1 MHFLTIEDNE
11 GDLLIITEALKENKK
26 NNTITLFK
34 DKLKV
39 INFIEKAEN
48 CNGKKSLDLTLL
60 DINLPKMNGQKVLTT
75 IRSNDNLKGIPVIIF
90 TSSSSE
96 RDIFESYNNHANC
109 YITKPINVFGFVKVI
124 SSFEN
129 FLTSII
135 PLTLNLNK

>member
-11 GDLLIITEALKENKK
+11 GDLLLITEALKENKK
-26 NNTITLFK
+26 NNRITLFK
-34 DKLKV
+34 DKLEV

-109 YITKPINVFGFVKVI
+109 YITKPINVFDFVKVI
-124 SSFEN
+124 SSIEN

>member
-11 GDLLIITEALKENKK
+11 GDLLLITEALKENKK
-26 NNTITLFK
+26 NNTIILFK
-34 DKLKV
+34 DKLEV

-75 IRSNDNLKGIPVIIF
+75 IISNDNLKGIPVIIF

-109 YITKPINVFGFVKVI
+109 YITKPINVFDFVKVI
-124 SSFEN
+124 SSIEN

>member
-34 DKLKV
+34 DELEV
-39 INFIEKAEN
+39 VNFIEKAEN

-60 DINLPKMNGQKVLTT
+60 DINLPKMNGQKVLKT

-109 YITKPINVFGFVKVI
+109 YITKPINVFDFVKVI
-124 SSFEN
+124 SSIEN

>member
-11 GDLLIITEALKENKK
+11 GDLLLITEALKENKK
-26 NNTITLFK
+26 NNTIILFK
-34 DKLKV
+34 DKLEV

-48 CNGKKSLDLTLL
+48 CTGKKSLDLTLL

-109 YITKPINVFGFVKVI
+109 YITKPINVFDFVKVI
-124 SSFEN
+124 SSIEN

>member
-11 GDLLIITEALKENKK
+11 GDLLLITEALKENKK

-34 DKLKV
+34 DKLEV

-90 TSSSSE
+90 TSSSHE

-109 YITKPINVFGFVKVI
+109 YITKPINVFDFVKVI
-124 SSFEN
+124 SSIEN

>member
-11 GDLLIITEALKENKK
+11 GDLLLITEALKENKK

-34 DKLKV
+34 DKLEV

-109 YITKPINVFGFVKVI
+109 YITKPINVFDFVKVI
-124 SSFEN
+124 SSIEN

-135 PLTLNLNK
+135 PLTLNLNN

>member
-11 GDLLIITEALKENKK
+11 GDLLLITEALKENKK
-26 NNTITLFK
+26 NNTIILFK
-34 DKLKV
+34 DKLEV

-109 YITKPINVFGFVKVI
+109 YITKPINVFDFVKVI
-124 SSFEN
+124 SSIEN

>member
-34 DKLKV
+34 DELEV
-39 INFIEKAEN
+39 VNFIEKAEN

-124 SSFEN
+124 SSIEN
-129 FLTSII
+129 FLNSII
-135 PLTLNLNK
+135 PLNLNLNK

>member
-96 RDIFESYNNHANC
+96 RDIFESCNNHANC
-109 YITKPINVFGFVKVI
+109 YITKPINVFDFVKVI
-124 SSFEN
+124 SSIEN
-129 FLTSII
+129 FLNSII
-135 PLTLNLNK
+135 PLNLNLNK

>member
-34 DKLKV
+34 DELEV
-39 INFIEKAEN
+39 VNFIEKAEN

-124 SSFEN
+124 SSIEN
-129 FLTSII
+129 FLNSII

>member
-11 GDLLIITEALKENKK
+11 GDLLLITEALKENKK
-26 NNTITLFK
+26 NNTIILFK
-34 DKLKV
+34 DKLEV

-96 RDIFESYNNHANC
+96 RDIIESYNNHANC
-109 YITKPINVFGFVKVI
+109 YITKPINVFDFVKVI
-124 SSFEN
+124 SSIEN

>member
-11 GDLLIITEALKENKK
+11 GDLLLITEALKENKK

-34 DKLKV
+34 DKLEV

-48 CNGKKSLDLTLL
+48 CNGKKSPDLTLL

-96 RDIFESYNNHANC
+96 RDIFESYNNHANS
-109 YITKPINVFGFVKVI
+109 YITKPIHVFDFVKVI
-124 SSFEN
+124 SSIEN

>member
-34 DKLKV
+34 DELEV
-39 INFIEKAEN
+39 VNFIEKAEN

-60 DINLPKMNGQKVLTT
+60 DINLPKMNGQKVLKT

-124 SSFEN
+124 SSIEN
-129 FLTSII
+129 FLNSII
-135 PLTLNLNK
+135 PLNLNLNK

>member
-1 MHFLTIEDNE
+1 
-11 GDLLIITEALKENKK
+11 
-26 NNTITLFK
+26 
-34 DKLKV
+34 
-39 INFIEKAEN
+39 
-48 CNGKKSLDLTLL
+48 
-60 DINLPKMNGQKVLTT
+60 MNGQKVLTT

-109 YITKPINVFGFVKVI
+109 YITKPINVFDFVKVI
-124 SSFEN
+124 SSIEN

>member
-11 GDLLIITEALKENKK
+11 GDLLLITEALKENKK

-34 DKLKV
+34 DKLEV

-48 CNGKKSLDLTLL
+48 CNGKKSLNLTLL

-96 RDIFESYNNHANC
+96 RDIIESYNNHANC
-109 YITKPINVFGFVKVI
+109 YITKPINVFDFVKVI
-124 SSFEN
+124 SSIEN

>member
-11 GDLLIITEALKENKK
+11 GDLLLITEALKENKK

-34 DKLKV
+34 DKLEV

-109 YITKPINVFGFVKVI
+109 YITKPINVFDFVKVI
-124 SSFEN
+124 SSIEN

>member
-34 DKLKV
+34 DELEV
-39 INFIEKAEN
+39 VNFIEKAEN

-60 DINLPKMNGQKVLTT
+60 DINLPKMNGQKVLKT

-96 RDIFESYNNHANC
+96 RDIFESCNNHANC
-109 YITKPINVFGFVKVI
+109 YITKPINVFDFVKVI
-124 SSFEN
+124 SSIEN